1 MVLRQGCIVC
11 RVWGVLSDILA
22 KQVVVLTLGCD
33 HNNAFYRHQND
44 TQKYGSMHNFDWNG
58 AELLCR
64 EPNWYNRLV
73 LESSLIK
80 TSPNFNGM
88 KSTLGIDHF
97 SAKLVINSVPKLK
110 SKIG

>member
-1 MVLRQGCIVC
+1 M
-11 RVWGVLSDILA
+11 
-22 KQVVVLTLGCD
+22 VLTLGCD